1 MAGPGAPDTPIEI
14 LLSVGADGEKYG
26 SRARTKDS
34 KQSFFWFWEVVFPV
48 SGCTKYPDHEWDKL
62 LLRALICFLCKCKPI
77 PPQRKQMSARKSSF
91 SQVQQDKLKQRLHI
105 SDR

>member
-1 MAGPGAPDTPIEI
+1 MKYSELSSVEMNGRPGAPDTPIEI

-48 SGCTKYPDHEWDKL
+48 SGCTKYPDHEWD
-62 LLRALICFLCKCKPI
+62 RYTI
-77 PPQRKQMSARKSSF
+77 
-91 SQVQQDKLKQRLHI
+91 
-105 SDR
+105 